1 MKMIIK
7 RATLGFV
14 IAILPTAIG
23 CAKAPDEV
31 LSEISNFEDGNAV
44 ESVEVVTMP
53 LEEVILQ
60 AENISTNNTT
70 NISFDNLILPNSI
83 SMPSYRVDFYNEKTS
98 DLFEQLTT
106 ESFLGNDGTG
116 ISIDIES
123 RVDEWL
129 NNEDYCF
136 TAYPSLSEKCYYRNE
151 SDIIISDGGYYFGQ
165 TIRMT
170 ETGCITY
177 WDSDSTEFDSHS
189 KFPVVK
195 RYYNDF
201 EKAEE
206 TYTLS
211 DGSSKSASDI
221 VYFAE
226 NFCNSTIKQAE
237 NNTFDY
243 QVNYIDVRD
252 LGNGKFG
259 YYVSLC
265 RNDIYG
271 NRFDATTM
279 YPFGYNEF
287 AEKNALIAAPTYMW
301 ITSSESIT
309 LFEKGSSFSLE
320 ETGVNEKIVS
330 LESAVDLL
338 SATLAQGKSYD
349 FDTVELKYV
358 FEISQSDYIDA
369 AREFAL
375 DEENDAISSTCY
387 SPDSVYA
394 YGDYEIIANPY
405 WVFTDASAQK
415 TSTNGGGMYM
425 INALD
430 GSFRI
435 ENVNEQGNVILNY

>member
-1 MKMIIK
+1 MKK
-7 RATLGFV
+7 YA
-14 IAILPTAIG
+14 AISIFLLMLLTG
-23 CAKAPDEV
+23 CNEAPDEV
-31 LSEISNFEDGNAV
+31 KEEIKNYENADTIQETEITTIPFSDV
-44 ESVEVVTMP
+44 LV
-53 LEEVILQ
+53 Q
-60 AENISTNNTT
+60 ANAFADENDT
-70 NISFDNLILPNSI
+70 NISFEHLIIPESTK
-83 SMPSYRVDFYNEKTS
+83 MPSYRVDFYNEKAS
-98 DLFEQLTT
+98 DLFEQLAT
-106 ESFLGNDGTG
+106 ESLLGNDGTG

-136 TAYPSLSEKCYYRNE
+136 TAYPSLSKKCYYRNE

-165 TIRMT
+165 TILMT

-211 DGSSKSASDI
+211 DGSSKSASDF

-271 NRFDATTM
+271 NRFDATAM
-279 YPFGYNEF
+279 YPFNYEEF
-287 AEKNALIAAPTYMW
+287 AERNALIAAPTYMW

-375 DEENDAISSTCY
+375 DEENDAITALCY
-387 SPDSVYA
+387 SPESVYA

-415 TSTNGGGMYM
+415 TSTNGGGIYM

>member
-1 MKMIIK
+1 MKK
-7 RATLGFV
+7 YA
-14 IAILPTAIG
+14 AISIFLLMLLTG
-23 CAKAPDEV
+23 CNEAPDEV
-31 LSEISNFEDGNAV
+31 KEEIKNYENADMIQETEITTIPFSDV
-44 ESVEVVTMP
+44 LV
-53 LEEVILQ
+53 Q
-60 AENISTNNTT
+60 ANTFADENDT
-70 NISFDNLILPNSI
+70 NISFDHLIIPENTKT
-83 SMPSYRVDFYNEKTS
+83 PSYRVDFYNENVS
-98 DLFEQLTT
+98 DLFEQLAT
-106 ESFLGNDGTG
+106 ESLLGNDGTG

-271 NRFDATTM
+271 NRFDATAM

-375 DEENDAISSTCY
+375 DEENDAITALCY
-387 SPDSVYA
+387 SPESVYA

-415 TSTNGGGMYM
+415 TSTNCGKIYM
-425 INALD
+425 VNALD
-430 GSFRI
+430 GSFRM
-435 ENVNEQGNVILNY
+435 ENVDEYGNVQIHY

>member
-1 MKMIIK
+1 MKK
-7 RATLGFV
+7 YA
-14 IAILPTAIG
+14 AISIFLLMLLTG
-23 CAKAPDEV
+23 CNEAPDEV
-31 LSEISNFEDGNAV
+31 KEEIKNYENADTIQETEITTIPFSDV
-44 ESVEVVTMP
+44 LV
-53 LEEVILQ
+53 Q
-60 AENISTNNTT
+60 ANTFADENDT
-70 NISFDNLILPNSI
+70 NISFGHLIIPESTK
-83 SMPSYRVDFYNEKTS
+83 MPSYRVDFYNEKAS
-98 DLFEQLTT
+98 DLFEQLAT
-106 ESFLGNDGTG
+106 ESLLGNDGTG

-195 RYYNDF
+195 RYYIDF

-369 AREFAL
+369 TREFAL
-375 DEENDAISSTCY
+375 DEENDAITALCY
-387 SPDSVYA
+387 SPESVYA

-415 TSTNGGGMYM
+415 TSTNGGGIYM

>member
-1 MKMIIK
+1 MMRKK
-7 RATLGFV
+7 Y
-14 IAILPTAIG
+14 IALLTFSVLLLNG
-23 CAKAPDEV
+23 CADAPHEV
-31 LSEISNFEDGNAV
+31 KEEIKNYENADAVQETEITTIPFSEISV
-44 ESVEVVTMP
+44 
-53 LEEVILQ
+53 Q
-60 AENISTNNTT
+60 ANQFAHENDT
-70 NISFDNLILPNSI
+70 NISFDHLIIPENTK
-83 SMPSYRVDFYNEKTS
+83 MPSYRLDFYNEKAS
-98 DLFEQLTT
+98 DLFKQLAT
-106 ESFLGNDGTG
+106 ESLLGNDGTG
-116 ISIDIES
+116 ISIDVET

-136 TAYPSLSEKCYYRNE
+136 TAYPSLSEKNYFRNE

-165 TIRMT
+165 TVRMT

-177 WDSDSTEFDSHS
+177 WDYDSTEFDSHS

-195 RYYNDF
+195 RYFNGF
-201 EKAEE
+201 EQAEE
-206 TYTLS
+206 SYTLS
-211 DGSSKSASDI
+211 DGSSKSAADI
-221 VYFAE
+221 AYFAE
-226 NFCNSTIKQAE
+226 NFCNSSIKQAE
-237 NNTFDY
+237 NNAFDY

-265 RNDIYG
+265 RKDKYG
-271 NRFDATTM
+271 NRFDATAM
-279 YPFGYNEF
+279 YPFNYEEF
-287 AEKNALIAAPTYMW
+287 AERNALIAPPTYMW

-375 DEENDAISSTCY
+375 DKENDAITCICY
-387 SPDSVYA
+387 SPESVYA

-405 WVFTDASAQK
+405 WVFTDVSTQT
-415 TSTNGGGMYM
+415 TSTNGGGIYM
-425 INALD
+425 INALN

-435 ENVNEQGNVILNY
+435 ENINEHGNVILNY

>member
-1 MKMIIK
+1 MKK
-7 RATLGFV
+7 YA
-14 IAILPTAIG
+14 AISIFLLMMLTG
-23 CAKAPDEV
+23 CNEAPDEV
-31 LSEISNFEDGNAV
+31 KEEIKNYENADTIQETEITTIPFSDV
-44 ESVEVVTMP
+44 LV
-53 LEEVILQ
+53 Q
-60 AENISTNNTT
+60 ANAFADENDT
-70 NISFDNLILPNSI
+70 NISFDHLIIPENTK
-83 SMPSYRVDFYNEKTS
+83 MPSYRVDFYNENVS
-98 DLFEQLTT
+98 DLFEQLAT
-106 ESFLGNDGTG
+106 ESLLGNDGTG

-189 KFPVVK
+189 KSPVVK

-201 EKAEE
+201 EKSEE

-271 NRFDATTM
+271 NRFDATAM
-279 YPFGYNEF
+279 YPFSYNEF

-375 DEENDAISSTCY
+375 DEENDAITALCY
-387 SPDSVYA
+387 SPESVYA

-405 WVFTDASAQK
+405 WVFTDVSAQK
-415 TSTNGGGMYM
+415 TSTNGGGIYM